1 MKVYDLIQTYG
12 KDCYVV
18 ATINSRDSEG
28 CAEGVKIESF
38 ANEFSQAVAKRE
50 ALKNQD
56 LEVLIV
62 PPFLTDDVSP
72 AETADFFRAYY
83 GWKEEKDIQMD
94 KMLQN
99 PRLLF
104 FYN

>member
-1 MKVYDLIQTYG
+1 M
-12 KDCYVV
+12 
-18 ATINSRDSEG
+18 SRIAVSIKEESQY
-28 CAEGVKIESF
+28 CASGMAVQNRPEYS
-38 ANEFSQAVAKRE
+38 NEFSQAVAKRE

>member
-28 CAEGVKIESF
+28 CAEDVKIESF

-50 ALKNQD
+50 AFNNQD

-62 PPFLTDDVSP
+62 PPFLTDEVSP
-72 AETADFFRAYY
+72 SEPADFFRAYY
-83 GWKEEKDIQMD
+83 GWKEEKDVQMA
-94 KMLQN
+94 MLFQN
-99 PRLLF
+99 PRILLF
-104 FYN
+104 YN